1 MRPVRYNV
9 AASVDGYIA
18 GPRGEFDWIP
28 MDPAVDFASLF
39 AKIDTVLLGRRSYE
53 VVLAGGDP
61 PWAPSARV
69 YVFSRSMRAEDH
81 PTVTVVDRDAGA
93 VVASLRAE
101 DGNGEIWL
109 FGGGELFRTLLAEG
123 QVDRVEVTI
132 VPILLGAGVPLV
144 QPGALRTP
152 LVLTETRAYPSGM
165 VTLNYTVR
173 HDADGPASHGVSAA
187 V

>member
-18 GPRGEFDWIP
+18 GPRGDFDWIP
-28 MDPAVDFASLF
+28 MDPAVDFGALF

-53 VVLAGGDP
+53 VVLAGGGP

-69 YVFSRSMRAEDH
+69 YVFSRSLRAEDH
-81 PTVTVVDRDAGA
+81 PQVTIVAHDAGA

-101 DGNGEIWL
+101 EGDGEIWL

-123 QVDRVEVTI
+123 QVDRVEVTV

-144 QPGALRTP
+144 QPGASRTP
-152 LVLTETRAYPSGM
+152 LVLAGTRTYPSGM

-173 HDADGPASHGVSAA
+173 RDAGGASSHATSATS
-187 V
+187 